1 MRRMTISRSNI
12 SLAVVLI
19 VAAGGA
25 PAVHSQD
32 RPATHTVRRGDTL
45 WDLAR
50 QYLGDPFLWPQI
62 FRLNTDVVEDPHWIY
77 PGEVLRLVA
86 EGAPPAVP
94 EAPRETPPVQE
105 PAPVAAPQ
113 TPTPAAGDPPPLFPR
128 RTVADLGSALVTY
141 RDRTYRALR
150 PGEFYSSGFMSEGD
164 MLPLGAFMG
173 NAVPSQIQVVTN
185 RSTTQL
191 NDLVAVIPPAG
202 ASYRVGDSLLVVQ
215 LGQRAPGH
223 PEWGNVVKPTGMLKI
238 TAVQGD
244 RYLGKMLAQYYQ
256 VFNDQYVLPIE
267 PFVSSGEYRAQPV
280 TNGVSGSVILSRD
293 GSPLLA
299 PQQVLFLDVGR
310 EAGVVRGDIF
320 EIRRDPSV
328 SLTGRETDDVMAVLQ
343 IVHVRAKTAT
353 ARVLNV
359 MSPDIKVPV
368 TAVQVAR
375 LPN

>member
-12 SLAVVLI
+12 SLALILI
-19 VAAGGA
+19 VAAGSA
-25 PAVHSQD
+25 PAVHGQD

-50 QYLGDPFLWPQI
+50 LYLGDPFLWPQI

-86 EGAPPAVP
+86 QGAPPSVP
-94 EAPRETPPVQE
+94 DA
-105 PAPVAAPQ
+105 PAPVAPVQQPEAPQ
-113 TPTPAAGDPPPLFPR
+113 PPDTPVGDNPPPLFPR
-128 RTVADLGSALVTY
+128 RAVADLGSALVTY

-164 MLPLGAFMG
+164 DLPLGAFMG

-215 LGQRAPGH
+215 LGKSVTGH
-223 PEWGNVVKPTGMLKI
+223 PEWGNAVKPTGMLRI
-238 TAVQGD
+238 TGVEGD
-244 RYLGKMLAQYYQ
+244 RYLGRMLAQYYQ

-267 PFVSSGEYRAQPV
+267 PFVPSGEYRAQAV
-280 TNGVSGSVILSRD
+280 TNGIRGSVILSRD

-310 EAGVVRGDIF
+310 EAGVLRGDIF
-320 EIRRDPSV
+320 EVRRDPSV
-328 SLTGRETDDVMAVLQ
+328 PITGRETDDVMAVLQ

-353 ARVLNV
+353 AVVLNV

-368 TAVQVAR
+368 TAIQVAR